1 MKFRDFKIGTRLAAG
16 FSIIMI
22 LILFILLFA
31 LKNIQTLS
39 DQTARL
45 YNHPFTVSNAV
56 RKMDAESIAIREK
69 MYLMFV
75 HPEKIDSLSNIID
88 SLDYSI
94 VAGFNLL
101 KERFL
106 GQKEDVEHA
115 KVAFETLRKSR
126 NEVVADLREGDPG
139 NCKKTYRCTKRNG
152 FAV

>member
-45 YNHPFTVSNAV
+45 YNHPFTVSNAA
-56 RKMDAESIAIREK
+56 RKMDTESIAIREK

-75 HPEKIDSLSNIID
+75 HP
-88 SLDYSI
+88 
-94 VAGFNLL
+94 
-101 KERFL
+101 
-106 GQKEDVEHA
+106 
-115 KVAFETLRKSR
+115 
-126 NEVVADLREGDPG
+126 
-139 NCKKTYRCTKRNG
+139 
-152 FAV
+152 